1 MSTPSPPS
9 DPHALSAPRAERAGG
24 ATIAF
29 FGSGALAVG
38 VKNAVFGSF
47 VLLYYNQVLGLEPF
61 MASLALFFALILD
74 AVSDPLVGS
83 WSDRVHSRL
92 GRRHPFMYA
101 SILPFSVSVYFILQ
115 PPVDL
120 SPNGLFVYLLLLS
133 MAVRLSMTFY
143 EVPRQALGPE
153 LTKDY
158 EQRTFLF
165 GIANAFGWIG
175 AGATVAAAYGFL
187 FPETE
192 AYAGSRALL
201 NPAGYE
207 LMAWLA
213 AGAVF
218 VTTTLS
224 TVGLHSQIGR
234 LYTPPETRKLDFR
247 ELLNEARETLAN
259 RSWLMLFFA
268 GLAFALFIG
277 LQSGT
282 DQYYNV
288 YFWEWIP
295 AQLRLIPLVQ
305 MAAVLVCAVAA
316 SSLAKGR
323 DKKKMAVAL
332 FSATVVLGPLPVGL
346 RLLSDYTGATLFPA
360 NGTDALWWI
369 ILAHTVV
376 MSCLAVIGFIL
387 IGSMVADIVEESQ
400 ETTGRRSEGLLSAGP
415 ALAQKAMS
423 GTGVLVLGALLS
435 AFGFTT
441 ANPTIES
448 MREPIHNL
456 ALFHVFLGITLPII
470 STYLV
475 SRYTIT
481 REGHQRRVRE
491 LGYVEPEDEPQP
503 S

>member
-1 MSTPSPPS
+1 MSSLDTET
-9 DPHALSAPRAERAGG
+9 HEAPLAERASGS
-24 ATIAF
+24 TIFF
-29 FGSGALAVG
+29 FGSGAFAVG

-61 MASLALFFALILD
+61 MASIALFFALMVD
-74 AVSDPLVGS
+74 AVSDPLVGA

-101 SILPFSVSVYFILQ
+101 SILPFTVSVYFILQ
-115 PPVDL
+115 PPSGL

-133 MAVRLSMTFY
+133 IAVRLSMTFY

-158 EQRTFLF
+158 EQRTALF

-175 AGATVAAAYGFL
+175 AGVTIMAAYGYL
-187 FPETE
+187 FPETD

-207 LMAWLA
+207 RMAWMA
-213 AGAVF
+213 ACVVF
-218 VTTTLS
+218 ITTTLS

-234 LYTPPETRKLDFR
+234 LYTPPETRKLDFG
-247 ELLNEARETLAN
+247 ELLHEARETLAN

-295 AQLRLIPLVQ
+295 AQLKLIPLVQ
-305 MAAVLVCAVAA
+305 MVAVMICAVAA
-316 SSLAKGR
+316 SSIAKGR
-323 DKKKMAVAL
+323 DKKKVAVML
-332 FSATVVLGPLPVGL
+332 FSATVVIGPLPVSL
-346 RLLSDYTGATLFPA
+346 RLLSEYTGRALFPL

-369 ILAHTVV
+369 ILTHTVI
-376 MSCLAVIGFIL
+376 MSSLAVIGFIL

-400 ETTGRRSEGLLSAGP
+400 EKTGRRSEGLLSAGP

-435 AFGFTT
+435 LLGFDK
-441 ANPTIES
+441 ANPTVES
-448 MREPIHNL
+448 MRGPINNL
-456 ALFHVFLGITLPII
+456 AFFHVMLGITLPVI
-470 STYLV
+470 STFLV

-481 REGHQRRVRE
+481 REGHEKRIQE
-491 LGYVEPEDEPQP
+491 LGLVQAEDAPGD